1 MPELVNMLD
10 AKTSLS
16 RLVQDLESGAAKEFV
31 IARNGRPA
39 ARLLPLA
46 PAAPDRAR
54 RIGVARGRF
63 AVPDDIDAAND
74 DVRRL
79 FECGRQRLPA

>member
-1 MPELVNMLD
+1 MSNLVNMLD

-16 RLVQDLESGAAKEFV
+16 RLVQDLESGVAKEYV

-39 ARLLPLA
+39 ARLVPLA
-46 PAAPDRAR
+46 PAAPDRLK

-63 AVPDDIDAAND
+63 AVPDDIDVANE

-79 FECGRQRLPA
+79 FEGEDAEV